1 MKIRAIQGPIWLSL
15 ALACSLACACTPQ
28 TPDSTRFAVQSAEQS
43 SLAVADYILKVQ
55 DSFRVQAVDQPH
67 QQAVNE
73 NIKAFEQDLA
83 AGQSQDYYQ
92 EPDFSIL
99 LAAGSEGSFFNSKEG
114 IEKIGNTGAVFAR
127 VVVFDTDVPPR
138 GYKGQFSN
146 GRFFMAGAEAAN
158 FSPDNVA
165 YLITLDLNL
174 DTHVFQGKL
183 VAGSEGNFIRPGE
196 QLPAELVAGSEGN
209 FLRAPT
215 PDELKAN
222 LLKYQTLLNQYEA
235 KKDEYGRKVGQL
247 KFVQP
252 DFPTAVAWT
261 ETYARLR
268 RAYSDEM
275 GFEIAR
281 IRGVSTAQLDEAWN
295 ELIARFAAR
304 WQADCGYAVPDSG
317 ALYPQRSPRS
327 TPIPH
332 GNQTLELEK
341 VIADIPEFFADLQA
355 LQKQPPYV
363 HDVQFPLLLAK
374 YRASHP
380 EVFEKHHWSDKFA
393 PPACVRPRS
402 FPKQSPP
409 PGPPPGGPD
418 GSAPPAKP

>member
-1 MKIRAIQGPIWLSL
+1 MQAGIWRPCFAL
-15 ALACSLACACTPQ
+15 ALACGLLLSCVPQPLATQ
-28 TPDSTRFAVQSAEQS
+28 SFETQSANQGQ
-43 SLAVADYILKVQ
+43 LAVADYLLKVQ
-55 DSFRVQAVDQPH
+55 DSFRVQAVAQAH
-67 QQAVNE
+67 QDAVNQ
-73 NIKAFEQDLA
+73 NIKAFEADLA
-83 AGQSQDYYQ
+83 AGKVNDYYQ

-99 LAAGSEGSFFNSKEG
+99 LAAGSEGNFFNSKEG
-114 IEKIGNTGAVFAR
+114 IEKIGSAGAVFAR

-146 GRFFMAGAEAAN
+146 GRFYMNGGEAAN

-209 FLRAPT
+209 FLRQPT

-222 LLKYQTLLNQYEA
+222 LLKYQALLNQYEA
-235 KKDEYGRKVGQL
+235 KKAEYGRKVGQL

-304 WQADCGYAVPDSG
+304 WQAECGYAVPDSG

-332 GNQTLELEK
+332 GYQTLELEK
-341 VIADIPEFFADLQA
+341 VIAEIPEFFADLQA

-380 EVFEKHHWSDKFA
+380 EMFEKHHWSDKFA

-409 PGPPPGGPD
+409 PSGPSPG
-418 GSAPPAKP
+418 SPPAKAAP